1 MASTREAYFTSD
13 LALSP
18 TIVLPISAWR
28 PNDGGRKG
36 EANFGSPS
44 GGGDRDEKPTSK
56 LSSVLLWERE
66 RKSDALFK
74 LALQN
79 SSPGL
84 LFYRVNIRVE
94 ATLLKMKIIP
104 Y

>member
-36 EANFGSPS
+36 EANFGS
-44 GGGDRDEKPTSK
+44 